1 MFRKLTGLM
10 LRVNQLA
17 VDLHVEDAAA
27 ALDQFGI
34 NPCRCFDCVRQTGGC
49 GRVVSLHAVS
59 DADVHNVTP
68 SYEWETSTTR
78 AMIDNLFARRERRV
92 RSANEQS
99 AGSHPGRA
107 TG

>member
-34 NPCRCFDCVRQTGGC
+34 NPCRCFDCVRQTGGF
-49 GRVVSLHAVS
+49 GRVVSLHAIL
-59 DADVHNVTP
+59 DADVHAVTP
-68 SYEWETSTTR
+68 YLRMENVNTHQR
-78 AMIDNLFARRERRV
+78 
-92 RSANEQS
+92 
-99 AGSHPGRA
+99 
-107 TG
+107 